1 MKRKEKLILYL
12 SVLFVSILMN
22 IRTTYAQVPNGDLL
36 LGDWTDSK
44 KETIVHCYKQDGKYY
59 AKTIWIQYLA
69 HPDKPL
75 PKHMQKWLNVM
86 VMKDFKFEK
95 NEWTNG
101 VIFQPRT
108 NKTYSAYI
116 RLKDNNT
123 MQVTGYVWLRFFSE
137 SETFSRVSDMQSVKL
152 Y

>member
-1 MKRKEKLILYL
+1 MKKNYLPLPTIIL
-12 SVLFVSILMN
+12 FIFLMMN
-22 IRTTYAQVPNGDLL
+22 MSYGNAQVPNGDLL

-75 PKHMQKWLNVM
+75 PQHMQKWLNVM
-86 VMKDFKFEK
+86 VMKGFKFEK